1 MRRSTCIYFVKY
13 CREVWIAPA
22 VIDWGDLL
30 TLARYLDPGRPPSRA
45 NAHNMREAVAM
56 RPTVAK
62 N

>member
-1 MRRSTCIYFVKY
+1 MG
-13 CREVWIAPA
+13 REFGIATGW
-22 VIDWGDLL
+22 IDWNDML

-45 NAHNMREAVAM
+45 NAHNMREAVAT

>member
-1 MRRSTCIYFVKY
+1 MG
-13 CREVWIAPA
+13 REVWIGPA
-22 VIDWGDLL
+22 VIDWGDVL